1 MLKNAYAQSLE
12 NGRLRIADVQAYICS
27 HVKVYNNIDR
37 SICCEVTPVCLCLNC
52 EINGRG
58 VGGGG
63 GGSSYREDTVT
74 YNSCCIY

>member
-52 EINGRG
+52 VIN
-58 VGGGG
+58 G

-74 YNSCCIY
+74 YNSCCI

>member
-37 SICCEVTPVCLCLNC
+37 SICCEVTLVCLCLNF
-52 EINGRG
+52 EINGAR
-58 VGGGG
+58 

-74 YNSCCIY
+74 YNSCIY